1 VRRLVRGLTAAV
13 LAAGL
18 VPVASS
24 LAAAQPS
31 DVPTFG
37 VQFHAGWSTYTNA
50 QRIQVLDKL
59 QSAGVRWVRV
69 DMGWASIQEHR
80 RGQISEWYVE
90 RLDFVVDAARDRGMQ
105 VLGTLWGTPSWANG
119 GHPPNVPPHDP
130 ADFAWAASWVA
141 SHFRGRV
148 AAFEV
153 WNEPNSTR
161 FWTGS
166 VTRYVDILR
175 AAYPRFKAGDPDVEV
190 VLGGPADQDTAWIR
204 SAYEAG
210 AKPYFDVMGVHS
222 YMSPA
227 DLPPETDNGT
237 IWTLAGVSKVL
248 DVMKAHGDG
257 SKEIWLTEYGWS
269 SHANTGSEPNWKR
282 GVTQAQQAD
291 YLVRSLRY
299 LGTHRPYVTQ
309 VFWYEERNETSGDVH
324 EDNFGLLTSDL
335 VEKPAYAAAKAF
347 LTGEAPAPVT
357 KTVRTRSFSFFA
369 KSLTIPRGSRIK
381 WVNVSPRRHVLVKK
395 GSWSRTLL
403 PGRTYLRAFRTRG
416 TVSYVCRVHPG
427 MKGTIKIV

>member
-1 VRRLVRGLTAAV
+1 
-13 LAAGL
+13 
-18 VPVASS
+18 VPVVSH

-31 DVPTFG
+31 GVPTFG

-50 QRIQVLDKL
+50 QRIEVLDKL
-59 QSAGVRWVRV
+59 QAAGVTWVRI
-69 DMGWASIQEHR
+69 DMGWPSIQEDG
-80 RGQISEWYVE
+80 RGDISDWYVE
-90 RLDFVVDAARDRGMQ
+90 RIDFAVDAARARGMQ
-105 VLGTLWGTPSWANG
+105 ILGTLSGTPSWANG
-119 GHPPNVPPHDP
+119 GNPRNVPPDDP
-130 ADFAWAASWVA
+130 ADYGWAAQWVA

-166 VTRYVDILR
+166 VTRYVDVLR
-175 AAYPRFKAGDPDVEV
+175 AAYPRFKAGDPDVKV
-190 VLGGPADQDTAWIR
+190 VLGGPANKDTAWIGA
-204 SAYEAG
+204 AYEAG
-210 AKPYFDVMGVHS
+210 AKGFFDVMGLHS
-222 YMSPA
+222 YMSPS

-237 IWTLAGVSKVL
+237 IWTLAGVSRVL
-248 DVMKAHGDG
+248 DVMEDHGDG
-257 SKEIWLTEYGWS
+257 SKEIWFTEYGWS
-269 SHANTGSEPNWKR
+269 SHPNSGSEANWDR

-291 YLVRSLRY
+291 YLVRSLRF

-309 VFWYEERNETSGDVH
+309 VFWYEERNETSGGVH

-347 LTGEAPAPVT
+347 LTGETPAPIT

-369 KSLTIPRGSRIK
+369 KSLTIPRGSTIK
-381 WVNVSPRRHVLVKK
+381 WVNVSPRRHVLVRK
-395 GSWSRTLL
+395 GSWSKVLA
-403 PGRTYLRAFRTRG
+403 PGKAYLRAFNTRG
-416 TVSYVCRVHPG
+416 TISYVCRVHPA

>member
-1 VRRLVRGLTAAV
+1 VRRLALGLTAAA

-18 VPVASS
+18 VPFVPG

-31 DVPTFG
+31 GIPTFG
-37 VQFHAGWSTYTNA
+37 VQFHASWSSYTNA
-50 QRIQVLDKL
+50 QRILVLDKL
-59 QSAGVRWVRV
+59 QAAGVTWVRI
-69 DMGWASIQEHR
+69 DMGWASIQEHG
-80 RGQISEWYVE
+80 RGEVSDWYVE
-90 RLDFVVDAARDRGMQ
+90 RLDFAVDAARDRGMK

-119 GHPPNVPPHDP
+119 GRSPNAPPLDP
-130 ADFAWAASWVA
+130 ADYAWAANWVA

-161 FWTGS
+161 FWTG
-166 VTRYVDILR
+166 TTARYVDVLR
-175 AAYPRFKAGDPDVEV
+175 VAYPGFKAGDPNVKV
-190 VLGGPADQDTAWIR
+190 VLGGPADQDTEWIGR
-204 SAYEAG
+204 VYEAG
-210 AKPYFDVMGVHS
+210 AKPYFDVMGMHA
-222 YMSPA
+222 YMSPS

-237 IWTLAGVSKVL
+237 RWTLAGVSRVL
-248 DVMKAHGDG
+248 DVMKAHDDG
-257 SKEIWLTEYGWS
+257 SKEIWFTEYGWS
-269 SHANTGSEPNWKR
+269 SHPNTGSEQNWDR

-299 LGTHRPYVTQ
+299 LGTYRPYVTQ
-309 VFWYEERNETSGDVH
+309 VFWYEERNETSGGVH

-347 LTGEAPAPVT
+347 LTGDTPTTIT
-357 KTVRTRSFSFFA
+357 KTVRTRSLSFFA

-381 WVNVSPRRHVLVKK
+381 WVNVSQRRHVLVKK

-416 TVSYVCRVHPG
+416 TISYVCRVHAG